1 MDLDQ
6 YREMKAQEQ
15 KQEEGNPNAQ
25 AQYTTANSLE
35 EFMEATGAY
44 QNTPEP
50 PAQQVETQEVVSD
63 LEAGD
68 PQPPEQTIAESI
80 TIDGKTYSV
89 EDLQKQLAE
98 ANQAKEASQR
108 LYKEAQD
115 NKLALEYY
123 NAMMSDPEYAK
134 AFAQDRGLQ
143 YLDPKDKAVQELEQN
158 YNALLL
164 QREIEMLESQHS
176 DFNAQDV
183 VQFALDRNIPSLRD
197 AYTLQKATVNQSSQP
212 NTLDADALREQIKQE
227 LLAEMK
233 VEQSD
238 TSSLVGAQGGGAKPV
253 NNQAPQLSAME
264 LRIAQ
269 EFGMTASDYA
279 KYK

>member
-15 KQEEGNPNAQ
+15 AQTQEGNPNAQ

-44 QNTPEP
+44 QQAPEVPEQQAETP
-50 PAQQVETQEVVSD
+50 AVVD
-63 LEAGD
+63 ELEAGN
-68 PQPPEQTIAESI
+68 PQPPEQTLADVV
-80 TIDGKTYSV
+80 TIDGVQYTT
-89 EDLQKQLAE
+89 EELQKHLAD
-98 ANQAKEASQR
+98 AKTVQENAQR
-108 LYKEAQD
+108 LYKEVES
-115 NKLALEYY
+115 NKLAVEYY
-123 NAMMSDPEYAK
+123 NKMMEDPEYAK
-134 AFAQDRGLQ
+134 VFAQDRGLQ
-143 YLDPKDKAVQELEQN
+143 FLDPKEKAVQELEQN
-158 YNALLL
+158 YNNLLL
-164 QREIEMLESQHS
+164 QREIEHLQSEHS

-197 AYTLQKATVNQSSQP
+197 AYTLMKASANQSNPQ
-212 NTLDADALREQIKQE
+212 TIDADALREQIKQE

-233 VEQSD
+233 VEQTD
-238 TSSLVGAQGGGAKPV
+238 TTTLIGAQGGGAKPV
-253 NNQAPQLSAME
+253 QQQGPQLTAQE

-269 EFGMTASDYA
+269 EFGMSPTDYA